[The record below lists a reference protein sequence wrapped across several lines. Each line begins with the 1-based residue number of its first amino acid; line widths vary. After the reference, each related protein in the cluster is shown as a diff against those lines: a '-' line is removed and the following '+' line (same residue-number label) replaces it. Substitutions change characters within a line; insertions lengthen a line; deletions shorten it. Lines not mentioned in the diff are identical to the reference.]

1 MYVSRL
7 TSWHI
12 VCIDILLLLLCL
24 LLLLHRD
31 GRVGVPLGRVA
42 LSGLQGGLR
51 SSSTLG
57 IISESLTNY
66 INIYI
71 LIFIRGTQVFKQI
84 M

>member
-1 MYVSRL
+1 MNTMYVSRL

-57 IISESLTNY
+57 ISVNHLLT
-66 INIYI
+66 ILIYI
-71 LIFIRGTQVFKQI
+71 F
-84 M
+84 